1 VEGRVDRL
9 MVTPRTRL
17 RIALIQ
23 LRTHRSSK
31 MQEQSCFIERCRI
44 ARHRFNFINLVDTPN
59 VRWRDIEDAH
69 AVIIGGAGAFSVL
82 DDDQPFTEPM
92 VDLVREII
100 DRGRPLFGVCWGH
113 QFLIKHT
120 GGTVIE
126 DPEQAE
132 IGTYAAELTPEGRAD
147 PLFEECPSPFWIQL
161 GHKDSA
167 RRLGPGWIELA
178 YSERSRNQAVRLGDT
193 PVYGTQFHTDL
204 NEERLRERL
213 HVYFDD
219 YVEDEDDYERILR
232 SLRPSIDA
240 DRLLERFLDLY
251 A

>member
-1 VEGRVDRL
+1 
-9 MVTPRTRL
+9 MTTPHTRL

-23 LRTHRSSK
+23 VRAHRASM

-44 ARHRFNFINLVDTPN
+44 ARQRFTFINLVHTPN
-59 VRWRDIEDAH
+59 VGWRDVEDSH
-69 AVIIGGAGAFSVL
+69 AVIIGGAGAFSVT
-82 DDDQPFTEPM
+82 DAGQPFTAPM
-92 VDLVREII
+92 TDLVHEII
-100 DRGRPLFGVCWGH
+100 DRDRPLMGVCWGH

-120 GGTVIE
+120 GGTVTT

-132 IGTYAAELTPEGRAD
+132 IGTYAANLTPAGRAD
-147 PLFEECPSPFWIQL
+147 PLFEDCPSPFWVQL

-167 RRLGPGWIELA
+167 GGLGPGWRELA
-178 YSERSRNQAVRLGDT
+178 YSDRSRYQAVRLDDK

-219 YVEDEDDYERILR
+219 YVEDEEDYERILR